1 MERRERNDS
10 DVKNRLEKGE
20 AKGKGAF
27 SLICFLSTQNTLAM
41 DLPLRRCK
49 RGEANSAV
57 GMSRGYV
64 WESIYLR

>member
-27 SLICFLSTQNTLAM
+27 SLICFFVNPKYLGHGLA
-41 DLPLRRCK
+41 LKTVQER
-49 RGEANSAV
+49 
-57 GMSRGYV
+57 
-64 WESIYLR
+64 